1 MKQRIDNVLKNTR
14 FSRWEVVI
22 SDLVDSFPEL
32 TVVFIIIH
40 CSVAEQE
47 TLKKL
52 NLDSMSRKLHRR
64 HFITPKYCNNI
75 IVKVGGTHILKALI
89 IIKLKSY
96 LYCNIR
102 VNKIITATIIV
113 SNGCTPN
120 LRSLMRP
127 FSVTGAF
134 SSARNWYLCS
144 DSVSSVFYTKITWM
158 AQWNHCWTQSPN
170 FQLLLVI
177 INMYM

>member
-1 MKQRIDNVLKNTR
+1 MMKQRIDNVLKNTR

-40 CSVAEQE
+40 CSVAKQE
-47 TLKKL
+47 ILKK
-52 NLDSMSRKLHRR
+52 NIDSMSKKLHRR
-64 HFITPKYCNNI
+64 HFITPKYCNRI
-75 IVKVGGTHILKALI
+75 IVKLPLQLEADILKALL

-113 SNGCTPN
+113 SNRCTPN
-120 LRSLMRP
+120 LRSLMKCFSITVAFRP
-127 FSVTGAF
+127 PGTGIYVLIRFQNLAF
-134 SSARNWYLCS
+134 FAQKSRERSNE
-144 DSVSSVFYTKITWM
+144 ITVGR
-158 AQWNHCWTQSPN
+158 SPLIFN
-170 FQLLLVI
+170 
-177 INMYM
+177 YC